1 MATLHALYCRR
12 TRGYSFGCVRA
23 GLPRPFLRGEVN
35 RRWHK
40 STRSAVRGAETGCA
54 PGRFENNSKSSAT
67 SLDLMPTLR
76 LFEPSATIQ
85 VGRILTGRMLALHVL
100 PVCAYSAPACLYLA
114 FVCVF
119 ASLPVLADT
128 ACLRERLVLARA
140 PCAQIPCTFLRVLA
154 CACALNALGQHPQ
167 LQPRPSGGDS
177 PLQSWARGVDTY
189 DWRAAA
195 STLVDFVLTA
205 RFCMLRRDPPP
216 TTPPTQHP
224 YIQQPSATYSHTPH
238 GMSANLI
245 KLFRNIPL
253 RVLRTPVRE
262 FAFPECEFPTL
273 ALYQ

>member
-1 MATLHALYCRR
+1 
-12 TRGYSFGCVRA
+12 VRLA
-23 GLPRPFLRGEVN
+23 GSKTSPSLRPRA
-35 RRWHK
+35 
-40 STRSAVRGAETGCA
+40 STCCPICA
-54 PGRFENNSKSSAT
+54 PSGHPPPFSWVAF
-67 SLDLMPTLR
+67 R
-76 LFEPSATIQ
+76 LAR
-85 VGRILTGRMLALHVL
+85 VLALHVL
-100 PVCAYSAPACLYLA
+100 PVCAFSAPACAYLA

-119 ASLPVLADT
+119 ALADT
-128 ACLRERLVLARA
+128 ACLRERVVLARA
-140 PCAQIPCTFLRVLA
+140 PCARVSCICLRMPLLCLRVCFLCTWSTSSIA
-154 CACALNALGQHPQ
+154 AE
-167 LQPRPSGGDS
+167 PRPLGGDS
-177 PLQSWARGVDTY
+177 PSQSWARGVHICN
-189 DWRAAA
+189 WRAAA

-224 YIQQPSATYSHTPH
+224 YIQQPSATHSHTPH